1 MADHTIEVNFK
12 VEGRMGVAERSA
24 KIDERVIE
32 LLAIAIAPPG
42 SSQRER
48 IEAPALAR
56 AIYRAISALP
66 TVMKQALSEVDK
78 S

>member
-1 MADHTIEVNFK
+1 MTEHTIEAKFEIK
-12 VEGRMGVAERSA
+12 PRMGVAERSA
-24 KIDERVIE
+24 KIDGRVIE

-42 SSQRER
+42 SSWREQ

-56 AIYRAISALP
+56 AIYRAIGALP